1 LAANPSRPGRRGR
14 PTAARGSQVAG
25 GPRAARRPL
34 PATGLNLVDA
44 LPSKAP
50 PSLDDYVAAVSQ
62 YVRQQA
68 TLDDGQ
74 RKAAQIRLSS
84 GLGEALLGELRRR
97 LPSLTA
103 GASAGEQAVSGALR
117 VAQLDLLEFHPL
129 DGLRLA
135 VEIKPVN
142 LAVGR
147 ALWNRFGDIRVTAV
161 NVHLKFPFA
170 VIGGVLAIP
179 TYEEVRR
186 KAGQVVRKG
195 TTSLILR
202 AVDRLVR
209 AGGRRSEA
217 DAAHLLEGVCVIAYD
232 PETGKLEPDLP
243 PTGSGLRWEEFVEA
257 MATAYEARFG
267 SDASDLRDRMAAED
281 ASPDI

>member
-1 LAANPSRPGRRGR
+1 MAGKPSRRAGSPPARQGTR
-14 PTAARGSQVAG
+14 AARA
-25 GPRAARRPL
+25 PRAARRVL
-34 PATGLNLVDA
+34 PPTGLDLVDA

-50 PSLDDYVAAVSQ
+50 PSLEDYVAAVSQ

-68 TLDDGQ
+68 TLDDSQ

-84 GLGEALLGELRRR
+84 GLAGALLGELRRR
-97 LPSLTA
+97 LPILTA

-117 VAQLDLLEFHPL
+117 VAQVDLLEFHPL

-147 ALWNRFGDIRVTAV
+147 AIWNRFGDVRVTAV
-161 NVHLKFPFA
+161 NLHLKFPFA
-170 VIGGVLAIP
+170 VVGGVLAIP

-186 KAGQVVRKG
+186 KGGQVVRKG

-217 DAAHLLEGVCVIAYD
+217 EAAHLLEGVCVIAYD
-232 PETGKLEPDLP
+232 PSSGRIEPDLP
-243 PTGSGLRWEEFVEA
+243 PRGSGLRWDEFVEV
-257 MATAYEARFG
+257 MAAAYEARFG
-267 SDASDLRDRMAAED
+267 SDASEVGDRIEPEATTPEG
-281 ASPDI
+281 